1 MKAGKAGKAAEAGMV
16 MLEYAASS
24 TRCDFIQIHCPAGGP
39 LRRHALASRHRHF
52 PLRPALQARCALHNL
67 YSMHQLILDLLP
79 ETPPSLDNFVVGS
92 NGEALAGLAGWLAA
106 DSRETLLLLWGE
118 PASGKTHLLRASGA
132 RYIDAQ
138 DDRAL
143 AGLEAAESGDDTMA
157 TTTPESIPGI
167 PTRASPVRYA
177 IDNIEALDERGQI
190 ALFNLFNRLRATNGA
205 GRLLAAAAAPPQ
217 QLTVRE
223 DLRTRLGSGLV
234 YRLQP
239 LSEAEQD
246 AALTAQA
253 ARRGLRLPTGALAY
267 LRSRA
272 PRDMRSL
279 SALLDA
285 LDRYSLERRRPI
297 TLPLLREVLH
307 PAPHTAAFQNNS
319 E

>member
-1 MKAGKAGKAAEAGMV
+1 
-16 MLEYAASS
+16 
-24 TRCDFIQIHCPAGGP
+24 
-39 LRRHALASRHRHF
+39 
-52 PLRPALQARCALHNL
+52 
-67 YSMHQLILDLLP
+67 MHQLILDLLP

-138 DDRAL
+138 DDCAL
-143 AGLEAAESGDDTMA
+143 ASLEAATAEDTMA
-157 TTTPESIPGI
+157 TTVIPESIPGI
-167 PTRASPVRYA
+167 PTRASPIRYA

-190 ALFNLFNRLRATNGA
+190 ALFNLFNRLRATNSA

-217 QLTVRE
+217 QLAVRE

-267 LRSRA
+267 LRNRA

-285 LDRYSLERRRPI
+285 LDRYSLEQRRPI

-307 PAPHTAAFQNNS
+307 PAPHTAAFQNK
-319 E
+319 